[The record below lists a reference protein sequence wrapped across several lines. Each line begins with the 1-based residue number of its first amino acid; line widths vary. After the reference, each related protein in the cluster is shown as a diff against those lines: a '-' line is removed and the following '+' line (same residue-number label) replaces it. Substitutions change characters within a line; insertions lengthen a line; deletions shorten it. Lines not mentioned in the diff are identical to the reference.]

1 VRIFLSFN
9 SKDAGS
15 AEAIRAG
22 LLKLE
27 PKAEIFFSPV
37 SLGQGFWLPKL
48 AAGVGAADA
57 FLLLLGPKGVGPW
70 QEVEY
75 HEAFDRH
82 VRDPSFALV
91 PVIAS
96 GGSAP
101 GLPFLRQLNWIVV
114 SEVADDKAM
123 HRILGALKG
132 EAGATLSPLWRLVH
146 PYRALE
152 AMTEA
157 NADYFYGRA
166 TETQSVLDAL
176 AGKPGRLS
184 ILIGASGVGKS
195 SVAQAGVLS
204 ALKAMKWPGK
214 TDGSSPTHPW
224 PDAFRK
230 SRTGW
235 AWLVVRPGEEP
246 LQALASAFTRLWL
259 TDATDP
265 ERGPLA
271 RRWADG
277 LRGPNTLADL
287 IDATQEQLDTRQ
299 GAKPDR
305 ILIYVDQAEELY
317 TRALRIAPKDARRFS
332 EVLVQ
337 TLADPRLLAFASLRA
352 DYFDRLQADE
362 ALYSVL
368 EHVNVPPLTRAQ
380 LGDVVTGPAKAL
392 GVSFEDERLPNRIID
407 AAASEP
413 GALPLLS
420 YLLTDMWSGM
430 VKRGEPVL
438 RLPSEAIDVG
448 GVLAARAEQFLAM
461 SPAEEPALKRVLTL
475 KLAIVPADGEPL
487 RRPARRTECTAE
499 EWSLAERLAEHPW
512 RLVVTGERDGEVVA
526 EVAHEALLRAWPR
539 LAGWLKEER
548 EFLVFK
554 GESERAERRWRGMDS
569 ADQALLTGI
578 DLARAEE
585 WLPTRAEDLTA
596 EVRAFVQRSI
606 AADRA
611 ERNRRLRFQ
620 RRVSAGAVAAALLM
634 AFIGAFAWYQWR
646 EAVIAKQHAEDT
658 LAAATRTANA
668 LVFDLAQKFKNSV
681 GIPLTLIRDIL
692 DRAQGLLDELS
703 KGDVASPEMLRTKA
717 VALVEVAESL
727 QKAGDT
733 KGAREAAAASLA
745 IAEKLAASHPAR
757 ADLQRDVSAGLEKI
771 ADIAWGVGDRL
782 GALANYERS
791 LAIRE
796 TLVAADPIRAD
807 WQNGVAV
814 ALEKIAEVL
823 LAGGDRSGALAKQQ
837 GSLAIREK
845 LVADDPTRADWQSG
859 ISANLQKIAEVLWAG
874 GDRASALANHQ
885 DALAI
890 RQTLAATDPLNAQ
903 WQQNLAISLER
914 IADLLGAGGDRAGAL
929 ANYQKS
935 LAIAEKLAA
944 ADPART
950 DWQRNLSS
958 SFEKIGD
965 ALWLA
970 GDQTGALG
978 HYEKSLSIREKLIV
992 ADPART
998 DWQRDLTVSL
1008 EKIANTLVLATSDHA
1023 RVLANYQRS
1032 VAIRERLVD
1041 TDPAHAQWQSDVAES
1056 LDGIGL
1062 ILLARGDRLGA
1073 LANYQRSLSI
1083 REKLAAADP
1092 LHAQWQLNVSTG
1104 LERFGQALLA
1114 GGDRAAA
1121 LGNYQR
1127 SLAIRERLAA
1137 ADPAHMVWRW
1147 SVSLGLDNIAYV
1159 LMVGGNRTG
1168 ALENYQRSLEIRES
1182 LAAADPANSMWQFSL
1197 STSLNAI
1204 AYTLEAGGDREGAL
1218 TNRRKALSIVEKL
1231 VAADPGHVGWQWNL
1245 ASTLA
1250 SESWQET
1257 ADDRIGALQRSLAI
1271 LESLTATDPGRA
1283 DWQWQLALNLHSIG
1297 LLLERA
1303 TDRAGALANY
1313 QRSLA
1318 IMEKIAAGDP
1328 GRVDWRTSL
1337 ALNLDGIARLVTAA
1351 GDRTQGLVNY
1361 QRALAIREALVA
1373 ADPTQTEWQFGLAV
1387 C

>member
-1 VRIFLSFN
+1 MRIFLSFN

-27 PKAEIFFSPV
+27 PKAEIFFSQV

-48 AAGVGAADA
+48 AAGIGAADA

-101 GLPFLRQLNWIVV
+101 GLPFLRQLNWTVV

-123 HRILGALKG
+123 HRVLGALKG
-132 EAGATLSPLWRLVH
+132 ETSATLSPLWRLVH

-166 TETQSVLDAL
+166 TETESVLEAL

-214 TDGSSPTHPW
+214 TDGPSPIRPW
-224 PDAFRK
+224 PDAFRN

-235 AWLVVRPGEEP
+235 AWLIVRPGEEP

-271 RRWADG
+271 RKWADG

-332 EVLVQ
+332 EVLAQ
-337 TLADPRLLAFASLRA
+337 ALADPRVLAFASLRA

-380 LGDVVTGPAKAL
+380 LSDVVTGPAKAL

-430 VKRGEPVL
+430 VKRGEAVL

-448 GVLAARAEQFLAM
+448 GVLAARAEEFLAM
-461 SPAEEPALKRVLTL
+461 SPAEEPALKRLLTL
-475 KLAIVPADGEPL
+475 KLAIVPADGEPV

-499 EWSLAERLAEHPW
+499 EWALAERLADYPR

-548 EFLVFK
+548 DFLVFK
-554 GESERAERRWRGMDS
+554 GESERAERRWRGMGS
-569 ADQALLTGI
+569 ADQALLSGF

-611 ERNRRLRFQ
+611 ERNRRARFQ

-634 AFIGAFAWYQWR
+634 AGIGAFAWHQWR
-646 EAVIAKQHAEDT
+646 EAVTAKQHAEDT

-692 DRAQGLLDELS
+692 DRAQLLLDDLS
-703 KGDVASPEMLRTKA
+703 KGGAATPEMLRTKA

-733 KGAREAAAASLA
+733 KGAREAAAASLG
-745 IAEKLAASHPAR
+745 IVEKLAASHPAR
-757 ADLQRDVSAGLEKI
+757 ADLQRDLSAALEKM
-771 ADIAWGVGDRL
+771 ADIASSLGDRV
-782 GALANYERS
+782 GALANH
-791 LAIRE
+791 
-796 TLVAADPIRAD
+796 
-807 WQNGVAV
+807 
-814 ALEKIAEVL
+814 EK
-823 LAGGDRSGALAKQQ
+823 
-837 GSLAIREK
+837 SLAIREK
-845 LVADDPTRADWQSG
+845 LLAADPARTNWQRDLSVSLEKIAGVLLAGGERAGALANYQMSMAIREKLAAADPARTEWQSSISRSLENIADVLWTGGDRAGALTNYQKSLAIREKLAAADPARSDWQSG
-859 ISANLQKIAEVLWAG
+859 LSATLQKIADVQLAAGNRAEALGYHEKSLAIRERLAAADPARTDWQSGVAASLERLADMLWGG
-874 GDRASALANHQ
+874 GDRTGALANHQ
-885 DALAI
+885 KSLGI
-890 RQTLAATDPLNAQ
+890 REKLAAADPAGTGWQTDVSV
-903 WQQNLAISLER
+903 SLER
-914 IADLLGAGGDRAGAL
+914 IADLLSAAGDRAGAL

-935 LAIAEKLAA
+935 LAIREELAGADPTHRPFGVGKIHPGEAGATALYAGKRPRAHRRDRPRDGRHHMAPAPARRRIAAKRPLQLLGSREHRARRSRHAVGTGDCGGCACRRPRVHPGAA
-944 ADPART
+944 AGLRHDHRRT
-950 DWQRNLSS
+950 RCV
-958 SFEKIGD
+958 
-965 ALWLA
+965 AL
-970 GDQTGALG
+970 
-978 HYEKSLSIREKLIV
+978 RR
-992 ADPART
+992 PM
-998 DWQRDLTVSL
+998 
-1008 EKIANTLVLATSDHA
+1008 
-1023 RVLANYQRS
+1023 
-1032 VAIRERLVD
+1032 
-1041 TDPAHAQWQSDVAES
+1041 
-1056 LDGIGL
+1056 
-1062 ILLARGDRLGA
+1062 
-1073 LANYQRSLSI
+1073 
-1083 REKLAAADP
+1083 
-1092 LHAQWQLNVSTG
+1092 STH
-1104 LERFGQALLA
+1104 R
-1114 GGDRAAA
+1114 
-1121 LGNYQR
+1121 
-1127 SLAIRERLAA
+1127 
-1137 ADPAHMVWRW
+1137 H
-1147 SVSLGLDNIAYV
+1147 
-1159 LMVGGNRTG
+1159 RTG
-1168 ALENYQRSLEIRES
+1168 AACEPAHPNFRRGYQR
-1182 LAAADPANSMWQFSL
+1182 
-1197 STSLNAI
+1197 T
-1204 AYTLEAGGDREGAL
+1204 
-1218 TNRRKALSIVEKL
+1218 
-1231 VAADPGHVGWQWNL
+1231 
-1245 ASTLA
+1245 
-1250 SESWQET
+1250 
-1257 ADDRIGALQRSLAI
+1257 
-1271 LESLTATDPGRA
+1271 
-1283 DWQWQLALNLHSIG
+1283 
-1297 LLLERA
+1297 
-1303 TDRAGALANY
+1303 
-1313 QRSLA
+1313 
-1318 IMEKIAAGDP
+1318 
-1328 GRVDWRTSL
+1328 
-1337 ALNLDGIARLVTAA
+1337 
-1351 GDRTQGLVNY
+1351 
-1361 QRALAIREALVA
+1361 
-1373 ADPTQTEWQFGLAV
+1373 
-1387 C
+1387 